1 MIIYHNLILLGLPL
15 VNSYI
20 TILDL
25 YLNLGK
31 KYKVT
36 NIIQL
41 VTGNTVQDQL

>member
-1 MIIYHNLILLGLPL
+1 MVHNLTLLGLPL

-25 YLNLGK
+25 YLNLDK

-36 NIIQL
+36 NVI
-41 VTGNTVQDQL
+41 